1 MQTLYNFSLIYEA
14 PSQQNPAI
22 DPNTIPPPP
31 PSPEEVKAQINQSN
45 NENIQKY
52 ILFNKVVDLKYQ
64 LENRN
69 LDKVNVLEYNDCLYF
84 LNILIQFFNSFEF
97 NDLVVKINVV
107 LDEIA
112 KNLKCEKKEIDA
124 KQ

>member
-14 PSQQNPAI
+14 NQQSQI
-22 DPNTIPPPP
+22 DPNALPPP

-69 LDKVNVLEYNDCLYF
+69 LDKVDVLKYNDCLYF

-97 NDLVVKINVV
+97 NDLVVKINVL

-112 KNLKCEKKEIDA
+112 KNLKCEVKK
-124 KQ
+124 

>member
-1 MQTLYNFSLIYEA
+1 MQTLYNFSIIYEA
-14 PSQQNPAI
+14 VQAQNPNQV
-22 DPNTIPPPP
+22 DPNVIQP

-52 ILFNKVVDLKYQ
+52 ILFNKIVDLKYQ

-69 LDKVNVLEYNDCLYF
+69 LDKIDVLKYNDCLYF
-84 LNILIQFFNSFEF
+84 LNILIQFFNSFEY
-97 NDLVVKINVV
+97 NDLVIKINVV

-112 KNLKCEKKEIDA
+112 KNLKGEKEINA
-124 KQ
+124 K